1 MMFDNLQIVIP
12 SRSRWTE
19 QKTLHNLSK
28 DLWPH
33 VVIVCPI
40 DQHVHYK
47 THAKLGVRVLA
58 FEGVGIAAKRQFILN
73 LRETGKLIMLDDDL
87 KFYKRTEDGTRFPGT
102 HPSETV
108 QMIEDIYTMLDTYVH
123 VGLTDKFMSHTKP
136 REYVE
141 CHRFNQVLAFNRDL
155 LPRPWPEFRLLND
168 EEHDV
173 HLQLLTK
180 GYKTAVLTEWSK
192 SDKSNAPGGCSD
204 WRDPDTLTTAHQ
216 KLLEYWPTIV
226 SIIPGTPSR
235 ARYNWKEAKKMG
247 GI

>member
-1 MMFDNLQIVIP
+1 MFNNLQIVIP
-12 SRSRWTE
+12 SRSRWNE
-19 QKTLHNLSK
+19 QKTLYNLSE

-40 DQHVHYK
+40 EQYFYYRVHH
-47 THAKLGVRVLA
+47 TKLGIQVLA
-58 FEGVGIAAKRQFILN
+58 FQGVGIGAKRQFILN
-73 LRETGKLIMLDDDL
+73 LNPSGKLIMLDDDL
-87 KFYKRTEDGTRFPGT
+87 KFYKRTDDGRRFPGAMRSDT
-102 HPSETV
+102 IE
-108 QMIEDIYTMLDTYVH
+108 MIWDIYKMLDTYVH

-136 REYVE
+136 RGYIE

-155 LPRPWPEFRLLND
+155 LPRPWPEFRLWND

-173 HLQLLTK
+173 HLQLLTR

-204 WRDPDTLTTAHQ
+204 WRGPNTLKEAHE
-216 KLLEYWPTIV
+216 KLVEYWPNIV
-226 SIIPGTPSR
+226 SITPGNPSR